1 MDQVVANV
9 PRMSG
14 RFDTYAPR
22 HAVAMAWD
30 RTRFELLDQSWMEI
44 GSDQYG
50 QRITAWVRLRDLQNT
65 GSTVFFA
72 NTHGPLSGCSTP
84 VGDNWLRAVAQLVQT

>member
-1 MDQVVANV
+1 MPRYLSPLQECDDVGQVVANV

-30 RTRFELLDQSWMEI
+30 RTRFELLDEGWVEI

-50 QRITAWVRLRDLQNT
+50 QRITAWIRLRDRQNT
-65 GSTVFFA
+65 GEVEY
-72 NTHGPLSGCSTP
+72 N
-84 VGDNWLRAVAQLVQT
+84 V

>member
-1 MDQVVANV
+1 MGQVVANV

-30 RTRFELLDQSWMEI
+30 RTRFELLDEGWVEI

-50 QRITAWVRLRDLQNT
+50 QRITAWIRLRDRQNA
-65 GSTVFFA
+65 GEVEY
-72 NTHGPLSGCSTP
+72 N
-84 VGDNWLRAVAQLVQT
+84 V

>member
-1 MDQVVANV
+1 MPRYLLPLQECDDVGQVVANV

-30 RTRFELLDQSWMEI
+30 RTRFELLDEGWVEI

-50 QRITAWVRLRDLQNT
+50 QRITAWIRLRDRQNA
-65 GSTVFFA
+65 GEVEY
-72 NTHGPLSGCSTP
+72 N
-84 VGDNWLRAVAQLVQT
+84 V

>member
-1 MDQVVANV
+1 MPRYLLPLQECDDVGQVVANV

-30 RTRFELLDQSWMEI
+30 RTRFELLDEGWVEI

-50 QRITAWVRLRDLQNT
+50 QRITAWIRLRDRQNT
-65 GSTVFFA
+65 GEVEY
-72 NTHGPLSGCSTP
+72 N
-84 VGDNWLRAVAQLVQT
+84 V